1 MACPHAC
8 FARLMLTSHPARW
21 RGHRAEAYRHW
32 RHWHLRMARGNYAHP
47 PLWVLRELPVEF
59 AAE

>member
-1 MACPHAC
+1 
-8 FARLMLTSHPARW
+8 MLTSHPARW